1 MHSVPKLPIC
11 YTVLWQILRV
21 HLCITDLELM
31 DQNSNYK
38 KNKCSHLPL
47 VVFGHA
53 DTLGCMCQV
62 FDIFA
67 SETCRYP
74 KTIESQSETG
84 SFVIMFQKKENL
96 IQNHIDICS
105 DANI

>member
-1 MHSVPKLPIC
+1 MGSDMHSVPKLPIC

-38 KNKCSHLPL
+38 KNNCSHLPL

-62 FDIFA
+62 F
-67 SETCRYP
+67 RYIRLGNLPLPQYNREP
-74 KTIESQSETG
+74 K
-84 SFVIMFQKKENL
+84 
-96 IQNHIDICS
+96 
-105 DANI
+105 